1 MELIMLKSKLHRARV
16 TEANVDYEGSVTI
29 DKNLLDASGI
39 LPFEQVSIWDVTNGA
54 RITTYTVEGK
64 RGSGVVCINGAAA
77 RLISAGDRVIIAT
90 FARMTEAEAKVHKP
104 NIVLLGSD
112 NRIVRQYDGI
122 QPFNSDHLYADAE
135 KGKGHLSVV

>member
-54 RITTYTVEGK
+54 RITLTPLKEK
-64 RGSGVVCINGAAA
+64 EAPES
-77 RLISAGDRVIIAT
+77 
-90 FARMTEAEAKVHKP
+90 FA
-104 NIVLLGSD
+104 
-112 NRIVRQYDGI
+112 
-122 QPFNSDHLYADAE
+122 
-135 KGKGHLSVV
+135 